1 MAGFSWSAAL
11 EKVAAEYPDTK
22 FAIIDMVVDK
32 PNVRSVVFKEEE
44 GGWLAGILADRLG
57 RVRVLQ
63 ITIVWFSFFTF
74 LSGFTNSFEQ
84 LLVTR
89 ALQGLGF
96 GGEWAVGS
104 VLIGEMIRAQH
115 RGKAVGMVQSG
126 WAVGWGLAA
135 VTFAVVF
142 SVLPEH
148 IAWRAMFWLGVLPAL
163 LVFYIRRNVKD
174 PEVFQATRAR
184 VKEAGG
190 HFLDIFKP
198 ELLRVTLLGSLMTTG
213 MMSGYYAVTIWVPT
227 YLKTVR
233 NLSVLNTGAYTFMII
248 VGSFIG
254 YVVAAY
260 LSDHLGRR
268 KTFFLFA
275 AGTAIVA
282 VLYTL
287 LPISDQAMLF
297 LGFPL
302 GFFLSGNFS
311 GVGAFLTE
319 LFPSRVRGSGQGFV
333 YNVGRGLGAFSPPLV
348 GYLSTGVMSLASAI
362 GMVTG
367 LAFATVVLTVFFL
380 PETRGKELAV
390 YD

>member
-1 MAGFSWSAAL
+1 
-11 EKVAAEYPDTK
+11 
-22 FAIIDMVVDK
+22 
-32 PNVRSVVFKEEE
+32 
-44 GGWLAGILADRLG
+44 
-57 RVRVLQ
+57 
-63 ITIVWFSFFTF
+63 
-74 LSGFTNSFEQ
+74 
-84 LLVTR
+84 
-89 ALQGLGF
+89 
-96 GGEWAVGS
+96 
-104 VLIGEMIRAQH
+104 
-115 RGKAVGMVQSG
+115 
-126 WAVGWGLAA
+126 
-135 VTFAVVF
+135 
-142 SVLPEH
+142 
-148 IAWRAMFWLGVLPAL
+148 MFWLGLLPAL

-174 PEVFQATRAR
+174 PEVFHATRAK

-198 ELLRVTLLGSLMTTG
+198 DLLRITLLGSLMTTG

-248 VGSFIG
+248 VGSFVG
-254 YVVAAY
+254 YIVAAY
-260 LSDHLGRR
+260 LSDRLGRR
-268 KTFFLFA
+268 KTFIVFA
-275 AGTAIVA
+275 VGTALVA

-287 LPISDQAMLF
+287 VPISDQAMLF

-348 GYLSTGVMSLASAI
+348 GYLSAGTMPLASAI
-362 GMVTG
+362 GAVTG
-367 LAFATVVLTVFFL
+367 TAFALVVLTVFFL
-380 PETRGKELAV
+380 PETRGKELSV